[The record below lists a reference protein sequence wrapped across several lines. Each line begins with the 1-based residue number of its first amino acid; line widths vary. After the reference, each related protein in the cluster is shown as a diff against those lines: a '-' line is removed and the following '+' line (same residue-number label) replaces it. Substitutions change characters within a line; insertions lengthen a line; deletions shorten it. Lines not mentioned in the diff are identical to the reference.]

1 MDARAEGL
9 GLGSI
14 QEINALPREVAEALY
29 ARLVPEAL
37 LDRFAI
43 DPATLCDRD
52 GARLV
57 RVTAPADKP
66 WARVE
71 VRSAP
76 EDRDPALLVDVEMS
90 PLSVP
95 ELAFV
100 QITDPSGPR
109 FAIDRDPDG
118 RDTLFGTASRN
129 IAEEMRAM
137 RDGLAPGQVR
147 RGLRLLSRV
156 LDAMEGFCTLIGKEI
171 YLIEPLFYHSA
182 ILYERRGC
190 GYLMGRDV
198 MEEIHAGFSAGG
210 PLRKALDGSSHFRR
224 PEAAD
229 TVRGRSWALHD
240 GVIKGLWGGA
250 GVGSVKMYKAVGRA
264 AGIDTFPGAPY

>member
-1 MDARAEGL
+1 MDARVEGL

-14 QEINALPREVAEALY
+14 QEINALPREVAEAIY
-29 ARLVPEAL
+29 ARLVPEEL

-43 DPATLCDRD
+43 DPLTLSDKT

-57 RVTAPADKP
+57 RVTAPADQP

-71 VRSAP
+71 VRSSL

-100 QITDPSGPR
+100 QITDPAGAR
-109 FAIDRDPDG
+109 YAIDRDPDG
-118 RDTLFGTASRN
+118 RDTLFGTTCRN
-129 IAEEMRAM
+129 VEEERRAL
-137 RDGLAPGQVR
+137 RGGLAPGQVR

-156 LDAMEGFCTLIGKEI
+156 LDAMEGFCALIRKEI

-198 MEEIHAGFSAGG
+198 MESIHAGFCDDG
-210 PLRKALDGSSHFRR
+210 PLRKALDASSDFRG
-224 PEAAD
+224 PEAAR
-229 TVRGRSWALHD
+229 TVRGRSWAIHD
-240 GVIKGLWGGA
+240 GVGAGLWAGGA
-250 GVGSVKMYKAVGRA
+250 VGGVKMYKAAGRQ
-264 AGIDTFPGAPY
+264 AGINTFPGAIY

>member
-1 MDARAEGL
+1 MDSRVEGL

-14 QEINALPREVAEALY
+14 QEINALPREVCEALY
-29 ARLVPEAL
+29 ARLVPEEL

-43 DPATLCDRD
+43 DPATLCDKD
-52 GARLV
+52 GVRLV

-71 VRSAP
+71 VRSSP

-129 IAEEMRAM
+129 LQEERRAM
-137 RDGLAPGQVR
+137 RDGLSPGQVR

-156 LDAMEGFCTLIGKEI
+156 LDAMQGFCALIGKEI

-198 MEEIHAGFSAGG
+198 MEEIHAGFGDGG
-210 PLRKALDGSSHFRR
+210 PLAKLLDGSSDFRR
-224 PEAAD
+224 PEAAL

-240 GVIKGLWGGA
+240 GVGEGLWGGA
-250 GVGSVKMYKAVGRA
+250 GVAGVKMYRAVGRP
-264 AGIDTFPGAPY
+264 AGINTFPGAPY